1 MSADKE
7 LFYQGLNLFLV
18 LGAGLICLLQGYG
31 HHHKPKLPVLT
42 LKLSNYGQDAQFMAQ
57 TLFDS

>member
-42 LKLSNYGQDAQFMAQ
+42 LKLSKLRPRCSIYGPD
-57 TLFDS
+57 LI